1 MKKKLIVLCVFL
13 FSLYSIYA
21 NVNSVIVI
29 TSSKNISDGEKQ
41 WLLDL
46 VRDKFI
52 SNFQTYSDFQFVS
65 SNTDK
70 IKQLQRE
77 SEKAA
82 YDSNSMIEIG
92 KLTTAGHAFFLDVTK
107 TGKNYLISVQFAD
120 LTTGRNIA
128 QSISPS
134 KDKIEDLYNTTGCAV
149 NEVTIDL
156 CDKLD
161 IPLTIVQK
169 KLLMKG
175 NVDLS
180 ESEKSESYKQEINDY
195 NNLINNLN
203 KELKKIEISSDVN
216 AVSEETKLKARMAMA
231 EEKKKQAEEQQAR
244 FLEIQKAKEA
254 EFEANAKR
262 SEAQINKINELSRNA
277 NVKIKEL
284 RQLKKDSASV
294 LGFLNQIESKKAA
307 IVQIDEDVVS
317 EQKEIA
323 NKIKQDYKIKIDEI
337 KSAKWRISDTLEDGK
352 TVTDEAKNRRTAEI
366 KKVEDECF
374 SEINKQTMKIEASVK
389 ASKNEILKDIQ
400 NDLKE
405 LKSKTFYANSLDGT
419 LQVDVR
425 NFDGQ
430 KKGWKAVYS
439 VLCDGVTLATCSAYI
454 KYSDVEKLVPS
465 GLIYEDAVDMYDSL
479 FKCNEPFLVYG
490 VSYTITADATQV
502 STYDI
507 TISELKVYSV
517 SKVNVKKNSALS
529 GENFSA
535 GYEKVV
541 TKQMSKQYDYD
552 TKSRIVAEKKDFLF
566 ENLFAVVGWGVAYSP
581 YFSSEYN
588 SEENINISPFV
599 FLSMQ
604 DLFLSLNYKLNKNQI
619 FELGIGWT
627 PIHCYRLLFSVNCNI
642 GYETGETIDNSLCLG
657 GSSTLMLLNLIG
669 GKDVGIGVA
678 GSVNGSYYLTDSSFR
693 WSFSIGGVLTQSER
707 PLSLSDYYR

>member
-13 FSLYSIYA
+13 FSLFSIYA

-92 KLTTAGHAFFLDVTK
+92 KLTTAGYAFFLDVTK

-284 RQLKKDSASV
+284 RQLKKRFSKC
-294 LGFLNQIESKKAA
+294 FRFFES
-307 IVQIDEDVVS
+307 
-317 EQKEIA
+317 
-323 NKIKQDYKIKIDEI
+323 N
-337 KSAKWRISDTLEDGK
+337 
-352 TVTDEAKNRRTAEI
+352 
-366 KKVEDECF
+366 
-374 SEINKQTMKIEASVK
+374 
-389 ASKNEILKDIQ
+389 
-400 NDLKE
+400 
-405 LKSKTFYANSLDGT
+405 
-419 LQVDVR
+419 
-425 NFDGQ
+425 
-430 KKGWKAVYS
+430 
-439 VLCDGVTLATCSAYI
+439 
-454 KYSDVEKLVPS
+454 
-465 GLIYEDAVDMYDSL
+465 
-479 FKCNEPFLVYG
+479 
-490 VSYTITADATQV
+490 
-502 STYDI
+502 
-507 TISELKVYSV
+507 
-517 SKVNVKKNSALS
+517 
-529 GENFSA
+529 
-535 GYEKVV
+535 
-541 TKQMSKQYDYD
+541 
-552 TKSRIVAEKKDFLF
+552 
-566 ENLFAVVGWGVAYSP
+566 
-581 YFSSEYN
+581 
-588 SEENINISPFV
+588 
-599 FLSMQ
+599 
-604 DLFLSLNYKLNKNQI
+604 
-619 FELGIGWT
+619 
-627 PIHCYRLLFSVNCNI
+627 
-642 GYETGETIDNSLCLG
+642 
-657 GSSTLMLLNLIG
+657 
-669 GKDVGIGVA
+669 
-678 GSVNGSYYLTDSSFR
+678 
-693 WSFSIGGVLTQSER
+693 
-707 PLSLSDYYR
+707 